1 MNRPPTLRD
10 VAEKANVHTS
20 TVSRALNERTQGM
33 INPITVKRVRAAADA
48 LGYQPNSLAR
58 GLKTRRTLTVG
69 MLIPDLTNPLFPP
82 IVRGIEDRFRSSGY
96 TLLLANTD
104 QDTSREQQIIGVM
117 QARHVDG
124 IIVATARRKHPILE
138 KLQQEGMPLVLVNR
152 VADLPVVSSVTAD
165 DHSGVGQAMRHLM
178 SLGHRRI
185 AHVAGSSTT
194 TTGVNRASAYR
205 HWLEAAGITYDEK
218 LVTVADWF
226 TEADG
231 ATACQELLD
240 RGVDF
245 TAILAAN
252 DLVALGCYQVLRS
265 VGRRVPE
272 DVSVVGYNDIPF
284 THAFAPP
291 LTSVRVPLYELG
303 QKTAD
308 LMLEHIEDE
317 AAVHTSVR
325 LMPRLVVRASTRA
338 LTADEAADEDVGDR
352 GSLDR

>member
-10 VAEKANVHTS
+10 VADKADVHTS
-20 TVSRALNERTQGM
+20 TASRALNDRTQGM
-33 INPITVKRVRAAADA
+33 INPITVKRVRAAAEA

-69 MLIPDLTNPLFPP
+69 MVIPDLTNPLFPP
-82 IVRGIEDRFRSSGY
+82 IVRGIEDRFRASDY
-96 TLLLANTD
+96 TLLIANAD
-104 QDTSREQQIIGVM
+104 QDPAREQQIISVM

-124 IIVATARRKHPILE
+124 IIIATARRKHPVLE
-138 KLQQEGMPLVLVNR
+138 KLQREGMPMVLVNR
-152 VADLPVVSSVTAD
+152 VADVPFVSSVTAD
-165 DHSGVGQAMRHLM
+165 DHSGVGQAMRHLI

-185 AHVAGSSTT
+185 AHIAGSPTT
-194 TTGVNRASAYR
+194 STGVNRVTAYR
-205 HWLEAAGITYDEK
+205 YWLEAADIPYDAK
-218 LVTVADWF
+218 LVAVADWF

-231 ATACQELLD
+231 AQACQELLD

-245 TAILAAN
+245 SAILAAN

-265 VGRRVPE
+265 VGRRIPK

-284 THAFAPP
+284 THALAPP
-291 LTSVRVPLYELG
+291 LTSVRVPLYEIG

-308 LMLEHIEDE
+308 LMLEHIDDE

-325 LMPRLVVRASTRA
+325 LMPRLVVRESTAPAPDASAQGSGEGTP
-338 LTADEAADEDVGDR
+338 DV
-352 GSLDR
+352 SS